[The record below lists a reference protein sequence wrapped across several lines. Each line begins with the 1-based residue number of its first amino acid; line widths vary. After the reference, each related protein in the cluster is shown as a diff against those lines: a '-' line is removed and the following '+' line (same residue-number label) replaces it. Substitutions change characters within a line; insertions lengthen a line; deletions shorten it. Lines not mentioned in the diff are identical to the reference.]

1 MTVALTLIAYQ
12 VVLLGIGYWAR
23 NRSTTDEGYFLGGR
37 GLGPWV
43 ASLSYAAGSSSAWS
57 ILGVSGIAFTQ
68 GMGSIWLLPGTIAG
82 HIVVWFVL
90 APWLQRESHEKG
102 WLTLTDVLVDGLSAR
117 ISRLSAQLAAVIVLI
132 SFSFY
137 VAAQFQGAANTFT
150 AVFDFQFIWALLLG
164 AAIVVVYTLM
174 GGFWAVSLTDALQ
187 AILMLAAAI
196 ILPGAAL
203 CEVGGFA
210 ALLEASDSSPYWRLD
225 GGNSGWFAVG
235 FFLGMIGIGFGPVGQ
250 PHLLTRIMAMAE
262 RREIRKARLIA
273 IGWFVVVLGGMYL
286 LGLCGHLLLK
296 GTAPGAEEQIFFL
309 LAEDLLPAVLT
320 GILIA
325 AVLSAIMSTADSQL
339 LVAGSALHH
348 DLTKGA
354 QRGLRQKSSA
364 ANNARRAVALVAI
377 AAVLLALF
385 LPESIF
391 SRVLFAW
398 NALGAAFGP
407 LVVAR
412 FLSWRMRSFAV
423 PLAMLLGFGLTL
435 FFYLRPDGP
444 GDIWERVVPFVVAFG
459 TLFLSKTPL
468 QKTSEI
474 ESDEG

>member
-1 MTVALTLIAYQ
+1 
-12 VVLLGIGYWAR
+12 
-23 NRSTTDEGYFLGGR
+23 
-37 GLGPWV
+37 
-43 ASLSYAAGSSSAWS
+43 
-57 ILGVSGIAFTQ
+57 
-68 GMGSIWLLPGTIAG
+68 
-82 HIVVWFVL
+82 
-90 APWLQRESHEKG
+90 
-102 WLTLTDVLVDGLSAR
+102 
-117 ISRLSAQLAAVIVLI
+117 
-132 SFSFY
+132 
-137 VAAQFQGAANTFT
+137 
-150 AVFDFQFIWALLLG
+150 
-164 AAIVVVYTLM
+164 
-174 GGFWAVSLTDALQ
+174 
-187 AILMLAAAI
+187 
-196 ILPGAAL
+196 
-203 CEVGGFA
+203 
-210 ALLEASDSSPYWRLD
+210 
-225 GGNSGWFAVG
+225 
-235 FFLGMIGIGFGPVGQ
+235 
-250 PHLLTRIMAMAE
+250 
-262 RREIRKARLIA
+262 
-273 IGWFVVVLGGMYL
+273 MYL

-348 DLTKGA
+348 DLAKGA